1 VRERLRRRQ
10 SDRHGWTTGRVRISA
25 LLRDALGQRATLR
38 GLCCVVVALVALA
51 LGGAAE
57 AGAASGP
64 QPGSE
69 AALASTLRSQLSQ
82 YLKTRTQ
89 AEHISAISL
98 RVSLPGEAPSIN
110 VAVGTTR
117 FGGGPPISTGAI
129 WQIGSNTK
137 AFTSV
142 ILLQLEAQGR
152 VSINDTLGKW
162 LPQYPAWR
170 DITIR
175 QLLTMTSG
183 IPSYDDQTTFEKAF
197 AADPEGTFTTQQLVS
212 YAYKLPLEQGWN
224 YSNTNYIL
232 AQMIIEKITHDS
244 YADQLTER
252 IIKPLGLRDL
262 CVAPYSCSKTVS
274 NAMPDGYFT
283 GNGGTPLAPLDG
295 TPAPKLAL
303 TWAQGAGGIVSSLAD
318 LTSWDQALYGGR
330 MLPQKQQQ
338 ELESVVSES
347 TGEPD
352 PTPAPGTAAFG
363 LGVQLTNTSTSGAIW
378 DYEGET
384 GGYRLLHVY
393 QPASRVVFA
402 IAMNSGAVGDT
413 DQLGT
418 LGNSVF
424 QTLQAAG
431 VLRQ

>member
-1 VRERLRRRQ
+1 VSTLSRGALR
-10 SDRHGWTTGRVRISA
+10 
-25 LLRDALGQRATLR
+25 QRAAPR
-38 GLCCVVVALVALA
+38 GLCCVVVALMALF

-57 AGAASGP
+57 AGGASGP
-64 QPGSE
+64 QPGGKT
-69 AALASTLRSQLSQ
+69 ALTSTLRSQLSR
-82 YLKTRTQ
+82 YLKARRR

-98 RVSLPGEAPSIN
+98 RVSLPGKASSIN
-110 VAVGTTR
+110 VAVGTTGY
-117 FGGGPPISTGAI
+117 GGGPSISTGAI

-152 VSINDTLGKW
+152 LSINDTLGKW
-162 LPQYPAWR
+162 LPQYPAWKH
-170 DITIR
+170 ITIR

-183 IPSYDDQTTFEKAF
+183 IQGYDDQTMFEKAF
-197 AADPEGTFTTQQLVS
+197 AAHPERTFTTPQLVS
-212 YAYKLPLEQGWN
+212 YAYKLPLEKGWN

-232 AQMIIEKITHDS
+232 AQMIIEKVTHDS
-244 YADQLTER
+244 YADELTQR

-262 CVAPYSCSKTVS
+262 CVAPYSCPKTVA

-283 GNGGTPLAPLDG
+283 GNKGTPLAPLDG

-318 LTSWDQALYGGR
+318 LTRWERALYGGR
-330 MLPQKQQQ
+330 MLPQQQQQ

-363 LGVQLTNTSTSGAIW
+363 LGVQLTNTPTSGAIW

-402 IAMNSGAVGDT
+402 IAMNSGAGNA

-418 LGNSVF
+418 LGNQVF

-431 VLRQ
+431 VLSAN